1 MRKHPSP
8 SRQRRRPPFGTLWV
22 VRQNRPTSATVQTVS
37 VDLGPRSYT
46 VRIARGARTAL
57 PEVTASLAG
66 IQQIVVVADAT
77 VAELHWEQI
86 SPLLPPGTLR
96 VDVPPG
102 ESSKSL
108 ATASRIYDALAAA
121 RFERNDLIVALGGGM
136 VGDLAGFV
144 AATWLRGVRFLQMP
158 TTLEAAVDAAVG
170 GKTAVN
176 HPAGKNLIGVFHQ
189 PGAVL
194 IDTELLDTLP
204 ARDFVAGLAESV
216 KHAAACDPA
225 FFEWHEHAATQI
237 LGREVPTLEELI
249 AWNCRIKAGIVSRDE
264 RERDLRAIL
273 NFGHTIGHAL
283 EHALAF
289 DLRHGE
295 CVALGMLAENE
306 IARRRGWLSADAV
319 DRVRRLLERLG
330 LPTRLPRAVTAEAVL
345 TACRLD
351 KKVRASAV
359 HMILLED
366 WGRPRRAADV
376 TDEEIAASLQV
387 LSGAPDS
394 GLRSLR
400 TDAQRT
406 D

>member
-1 MRKHPSP
+1 M
-8 SRQRRRPPFGTLWV
+8 L
-22 VRQNRPTSATVQTVS
+22 TVS
-37 VDLGPRSYT
+37 VDLGSRSYLVQIGRG
-46 VRIARGARTAL
+46 VRTGL
-57 PEVTASLAG
+57 PDLLSSLG
-66 IQQIVVVADAT
+66 GTQQIAVVADAT
-77 VAELHWEQI
+77 VAKLHWDRI
-86 SPLLPPGTLR
+86 APLLPPGTLR
-96 VDVPPG
+96 FDVPPG

-108 ATASRIYDALAAA
+108 ATASGLYDALATA
-121 RFERNDLIVALGGGM
+121 RFERSDLIVALGGGM

-158 TTLEAAVDAAVG
+158 TTLEAAVDASVG

-189 PGAVL
+189 PSAVL

-225 FFEWHEHAATQI
+225 FFEWHEQAAAGI
-237 LGREVPTLEELI
+237 LCREPETLDELI
-249 AWNCRIKAGIVSRDE
+249 TWNCRIKAGIVARDE

-289 DLRHGE
+289 ELRHGE

-306 IARRRGWLSADAV
+306 ISRRRGWLAAETNV
-319 DRVRRLLERLG
+319 RVRGLLERLG
-330 LPTRLPRAVTAEAVL
+330 LPTRLPCAVSAEAVL

-351 KKVRASAV
+351 KKVRAGAV

-366 WGRPRRAADV
+366 LGRPRRAVDV
-376 TDEEIAASLQV
+376 TDEEIAASL
-387 LSGAPDS
+387 LALNSAPDR
-394 GLRSLR
+394 GPVLP
-400 TDAQRT
+400 
-406 D
+406 